1 MSHLANEMILAL
13 RHSEIQNEDE
23 LMHYGVMG
31 MKWGIRRYQP
41 YSQGY
46 NPQHVG
52 RFQAA
57 KGVRQA
63 SEHQQNMNWRER
75 NQKIRDDKR
84 LRDSG
89 KITQTEYKRRKAQHN
104 FELKQKNKYA
114 KSADFVKEALSGA
127 KNSDALGVS
136 GRYADKAYK
145 GDPNYSKKRGVQLAN
160 KILTGINGVR
170 NVSSIAAGAKVGA
183 AMAAAMVGAPVM
195 AVPIAGLIGAG
206 AGIGL
211 TKLDHKIRTSIT
223 NRFL

>member
-1 MSHLANEMILAL
+1 MILAL
-13 RHSEIQNEDE
+13 IHSEFQNEDE
-23 LMHYGVMG
+23 LMHYGVIG

-57 KGVRQA
+57 KGVREA
-63 SEHQQNMNWRER
+63 SEHQQNINWRER
-75 NQKIRDDKR
+75 NQKIRADKR

-89 KITQTEYKRRKAQHN
+89 RITQSEYKRRKQQHN

-114 KSADFVKEALSGA
+114 KSGDFVKEALSGA
-127 KNSDALGVS
+127 RNSEASGVS
-136 GRYADKAYK
+136 GRYADAAYK
-145 GDPNYSKKRGVQLAN
+145 GDPNYSKKRGIQTAN

-170 NVSSIAAGAKVGA
+170 NITKISAGAKYGA
-183 AMAAAMVGAPVM
+183 ALVAAMTGAPVFV
-195 AVPIAGLIGAG
+195 VPVAALVGAG
-206 AGIGL
+206 AGLGL
-211 TKLDHKIRTSIT
+211 TKLDHKIRTSIA